1 MTLTIA
7 EEEEEIQ
14 LDNSNIDIPKRSEL
28 LNL

>member
-7 EEEEEIQ
+7 DEEEKIQ
-14 LDNSNIDIPKRSEL
+14 LDNSDIDIPKRSEL